1 MYYLYFFDH
10 STNLVENIVMD
21 KTKKREQVIIK
32 AARERFA
39 HYGFTKVTMDEIA
52 ADVEMGKA
60 SLYYY
65 FPAKEDLFRA
75 VISQEQNQFIG
86 AIEDILVKNISVSK
100 KIIQYVEKRVEFF
113 EELLNLG
120 TLNVHSYFDTKSIY
134 KSLFENFHEQEL
146 KLMKKLIK
154 EGKQNGEFK
163 KSLSEDIPQLIL
175 HILQGLRV
183 RVLRQLN
190 GRSNDKKYVNQL
202 KKEMGLFIK
211 TILEGIKA

>member
-163 KSLSEDIPQLIL
+163 KSLSEAIPQLIL

>member
-1 MYYLYFFDH
+1 MYYSQYFDC
-10 STNLVENIVMD
+10 STNLVENLIMD
-21 KTKKREQVIIK
+21 KIKEKEQVIIK

-75 VISQEQNQFIG
+75 VISQEQNQFIS
-86 AIEDILVKNISVSK
+86 AIGEILAKNISVSK
-100 KIIQYVEKRVEFF
+100 KLIQYVKKRVEFF

-134 KSLFENFHEQEL
+134 KSLFENFHAQEL
-146 KLMKKLIK
+146 KLMQKLIK
-154 EGKQNGEFK
+154 EGKQNGEFR
-163 KSLSEDIPQLIL
+163 KSLSEDVPQLIL

-183 RVLRQLN
+183 RVLRQLKGKN
-190 GRSNDKKYVNQL
+190 NDSKYVNQL

>member
-1 MYYLYFFDH
+1 M
-10 STNLVENIVMD
+10 NR
-21 KTKKREQVIIK
+21 TKEKEQVIIK

-39 HYGFTKVTMDEIA
+39 HFGFAKVTMDEIA
-52 ADVEMGKA
+52 ADVGMGKA

-65 FPAKEDLFRA
+65 FPAKEDLFRS
-75 VISQEQNQFIG
+75 VIAQEQNQFIS
-86 AIEDILVKNISVSK
+86 AIEEILAKNVSVSK
-100 KIIQYVEKRVEFF
+100 KLIQYVQKRVEFF

-134 KSLFENFHEQEL
+134 KSLFENFHAQEL
-146 KLMKKLIK
+146 KLMQKLIK
-154 EGKQNGEFK
+154 EGKQKGEFK
-163 KSLSEDIPQLIL
+163 KSLSDDVPQLIL

-183 RVLRQLN
+183 RVLRQLKR
-190 GRSNDKKYVNQL
+190 RSRDNKHVNQL

>member
-1 MYYLYFFDH
+1 M
-10 STNLVENIVMD
+10 VENIVMD
-21 KTKKREQVIIK
+21 NLKEKEKVILK
-32 AARERFA
+32 AAKERFA

-52 ADVEMGKA
+52 ADVDMGKA

-86 AIEDILVKNISVSK
+86 AIEDILTKNVSVSK
-100 KIIQYVEKRVEFF
+100 KLVQYVEKRVVFF

-134 KSLFENFHEQEL
+134 KSLFENFHAQEL
-146 KLMKKLIK
+146 KLMESLIK
-154 EGKQNGEFK
+154 EGKKNGEFRK
-163 KSLSEDIPQLIL
+163 YLSDEVPQLIL

-183 RVLRQLN
+183 RILRQLK
-190 GRSNDKKYVNQL
+190 GKSNDSKYVDQL
-202 KKEMGLFIK
+202 KKEMSLFIK

>member
-1 MYYLYFFDH
+1 
-10 STNLVENIVMD
+10 MD
-21 KTKKREQVIIK
+21 NTKEKEQVILK

-52 ADVEMGKA
+52 SDVEMGKA

-75 VISQEQNQFIG
+75 VISQEQNQFIST
-86 AIEDILVKNISVSK
+86 IENILAKDISVSQK
-100 KIIQYVEKRVEFF
+100 LVEYVEERIGVFQ
-113 EELLNLG
+113 ELLNLG

-134 KSLFENFHEQEL
+134 KSLFENFHAQEL
-146 KLMKKLIK
+146 KLMEKLIE

-163 KSLSEDIPQLIL
+163 KSLPEEVPQLIL

-183 RVLRQLN
+183 RVLRQLK
-190 GRSNDKKYVNQL
+190 GRSNDNKYVRQL
-202 KKEMGLFIK
+202 KEEMSLFIR
-211 TILEGIKA
+211 IFIEGIKA

>member
-1 MYYLYFFDH
+1 M
-10 STNLVENIVMD
+10 NR
-21 KTKKREQVIIK
+21 TKEKEQVIIK

-39 HYGFTKVTMDEIA
+39 HFGFAKVTMDEIA
-52 ADVEMGKA
+52 ADVGMGKA

-65 FPAKEDLFRA
+65 FPAKEDLFRS
-75 VISQEQNQFIG
+75 VIAQEQNQFIS
-86 AIEDILVKNISVSK
+86 AIEEILAKNVSVSK
-100 KIIQYVEKRVEFF
+100 KLIQYVQKRVEFF

-134 KSLFENFHEQEL
+134 KSLFENFHAQEL
-146 KLMKKLIK
+146 KLMQKLIK
-154 EGKQNGEFK
+154 EGKQKGEFR
-163 KSLSEDIPQLIL
+163 KSLSDDVPQLIL

-183 RVLRQLN
+183 RVLRQLKR
-190 GRSNDKKYVNQL
+190 RSKDNKHVNQL

>member
-1 MYYLYFFDH
+1 LD
-10 STNLVENIVMD
+10 N
-21 KTKKREQVIIK
+21 TKEKEQVILK

-52 ADVEMGKA
+52 SDVEMGKA

-75 VISQEQNQFIG
+75 VISQEQNQFIST
-86 AIEDILVKNISVSK
+86 IENILAKDISVSQK
-100 KIIQYVEKRVEFF
+100 LVEYVEERIGVFQ
-113 EELLNLG
+113 ELLNLG

-134 KSLFENFHEQEL
+134 KSLFENFHAQEL
-146 KLMKKLIK
+146 KLMEKLIE

-163 KSLSEDIPQLIL
+163 KSLPEEVPQLIL

-183 RVLRQLN
+183 RVLRQLK
-190 GRSNDKKYVNQL
+190 GRSNDNKYVRQL
-202 KKEMGLFIK
+202 KEEMSLFIR
-211 TILEGIKA
+211 IFIEGIKA

>member
-1 MYYLYFFDH
+1 M
-10 STNLVENIVMD
+10 IMD
-21 KTKKREQVIIK
+21 KTKEKEQVIIT

-39 HYGFTKVTMDEIA
+39 HFGFTKVTMDEIA

-65 FPAKEDLFRA
+65 FPAKEDLFRE
-75 VISQEQNQFIG
+75 VIAQEQNQFIS
-86 AIEDILVKNISVSK
+86 AIEDILSKNISVSK
-100 KIIQYVEKRVEFF
+100 KCIQYVEKRMEFF

-134 KSLFENFHEQEL
+134 KSLFENFHSQEL

-163 KSLSEDIPQLIL
+163 KSLPEDLPQLIL

-183 RVLRQLN
+183 RVLSQLK
-190 GRSNDKKYVNQL
+190 GRTNDSKHVNQL

-211 TILEGIKA
+211 TILEGIKV